1 MTQNT
6 EKTGPLHSKG
16 CFFIALVSKKYG
28 LVAFFFFF
36 CTLILRKL
44 HSVSSFD
51 ADSMSYIDDLT
62 EQCWVKPLYINTR
75 DVQKG

>member
-1 MTQNT
+1 MTQNR
-6 EKTGPLHSKG
+6 EKTGPLRSKA

-28 LVAFFFFF
+28 LVAFFF
-36 CTLILRKL
+36 TLILRKL

-62 EQCWVKPLYINTR
+62 EEHWVQPLYINTH
-75 DVQKG
+75 DVRKG

>member
-6 EKTGPLHSKG
+6 EKTGPLRSKG

-28 LVAFFFFF
+28 LVAFFF
-36 CTLILRKL
+36 TLILRKL

-51 ADSMSYIDDLT
+51 ADSVSYIDDLT

-75 DVQKG
+75 DVRKG

>member
-6 EKTGPLHSKG
+6 EKTGPLRSKVR
-16 CFFIALVSKKYG
+16 FFIALVLKKYG
-28 LVAFFFFF
+28 LEELFFA
-36 CTLILRKL
+36 LILRKL

-62 EQCWVKPLYINTR
+62 EESWVKPLYINTR
-75 DVQKG
+75 DVWRG

>member
-6 EKTGPLHSKG
+6 EKTGPLRSKA
-16 CFFIALVSKKYG
+16 CFFIALVLKKYG
-28 LVAFFFFF
+28 SEAFFFA
-36 CTLILRKL
+36 LILRKL

-62 EQCWVKPLYINTR
+62 EERWVKPLYINTR
-75 DVQKG
+75 DVWRG

>member
-6 EKTGPLHSKG
+6 EKTGPLRSKA

-28 LVAFFFFF
+28 LVAFFF
-36 CTLILRKL
+36 TLILRKL
-44 HSVSSFD
+44 HSVYSFD

-62 EQCWVKPLYINTR
+62 EERWVKPLYINTH
-75 DVQKG
+75 DVWRG

>member
-1 MTQNT
+1 MTRNT
-6 EKTGPLHSKG
+6 EKTGPLRSKG

-28 LVAFFFFF
+28 LVAFFFF
-36 CTLILRKL
+36 TSILRKL

-62 EQCWVKPLYINTR
+62 EERWVKPLYINTP
-75 DVQKG
+75 DVWKG